1 MVMVCTLIAVE
12 RKESRSLA
20 DTGQKVKH
28 VFMNLSGHF
37 SGHHPHPLVCRND
50 RTGAGLML

>member
-1 MVMVCTLIAVE
+1 MVFCTLIAVE
-12 RKESRSLA
+12 RKESKMA
-20 DTGQKVKH
+20 DPGQKVKH